1 MTGNM
6 PELSTPVTVY
16 YHPGLRAERKTFM
29 NARTVV
35 RRQERAQKSSIK
47 NFDRKHEN
55 IPAPSSRPQLK
66 KIPLLDLTRKYRSIE
81 AELRRQWGSV
91 FSSMKLLK
99 GSNLSAFEEEFAAY
113 CGVKCAVGVA
123 SGTDAIY
130 LSLQALRI
138 STGDEVILP
147 AHVPAPVIEP
157 VIAVGAKPVLIDKA
171 VGDYGP
177 DLNGLRKAIN
187 ARTKAILAVH
197 MLGLPC
203 DMQAILEVAQKR
215 NIPVVE
221 DASQAQGA
229 VYKRRRAAGWG
240 AITPMS
246 LGPVK
251 NLASY
256 GDGGVVLTNDEQLA
270 QYVRLLRAHGQAEKY
285 DHKIYGW
292 NSRLDEL
299 QAVVLRLKLPTLDR
313 DNARR
318 AAIAAE
324 YSKCFTDLPVITP
337 PQFFDRASV
346 YHQYVVETPH
356 RNPLKRFLESNGIGT
371 GIYYPAP
378 LHQHQ
383 AWKAK
388 KLPAYSLPEAER
400 YARENLAIPVFAE
413 LNDEEVAYIASAVR
427 EYFSS
432 KA

>member
-1 MTGNM
+1 
-6 PELSTPVTVY
+6 
-16 YHPGLRAERKTFM
+16 M

-35 RRQERAQKSSIK
+35 RRQELAQKSSIK

-229 VYKRRRAAGWG
+229 VYKRRRAAG
-240 AITPMS
+240 
-246 LGPVK
+246 
-251 NLASY
+251 
-256 GDGGVVLTNDEQLA
+256 
-270 QYVRLLRAHGQAEKY
+270 
-285 DHKIYGW
+285 
-292 NSRLDEL
+292 
-299 QAVVLRLKLPTLDR
+299 
-313 DNARR
+313 
-318 AAIAAE
+318 
-324 YSKCFTDLPVITP
+324 
-337 PQFFDRASV
+337 
-346 YHQYVVETPH
+346 
-356 RNPLKRFLESNGIGT
+356 
-371 GIYYPAP
+371 
-378 LHQHQ
+378 
-383 AWKAK
+383 
-388 KLPAYSLPEAER
+388 
-400 YARENLAIPVFAE
+400 
-413 LNDEEVAYIASAVR
+413 
-427 EYFSS
+427 
-432 KA
+432 